1 MDRSKWPELKAKLM
15 TVIKT
20 KTRDEWCEIMEGT
33 DICFAPVLSMA
44 EAPEYKHNTDRGT
57 FETIDGVVQP
67 GPAPRFSKTPGAIQG
82 KPAGIGEHQEEV
94 LKDWGIA

>member
-1 MDRSKWPELKAKLM
+1 MDRSKWPELKEKLM
-15 TVIKT
+15 AVIKT

-44 EAPEYKHNTDRGT
+44 EAPEYKHNADRGT

-67 GPAPRFSKTPGAIQG
+67 GPAPRFSKTNGCNRRVAT
-82 KPAGIGEHQEEV
+82 
-94 LKDWGIA
+94 

>member
-1 MDRSKWPELKAKLM
+1 
-15 TVIKT
+15 
-20 KTRDEWCEIMEGT
+20 IMEGT

-44 EAPEYKHNTDRGT
+44 EAPTYKHNADRRT

-67 GPAPRFSKTPGAIQG
+67 GPGPRVYKTPRASKGKTPGNC
-82 KPAGIGEHQEEV
+82 EHNQEV